1 MTPIDLQTGF
11 ILLTGVTAIAAV
23 IVIFCRHDNKL
34 AAHDKR
40 FQALED
46 RVAMLEIPEIVQ
58 QGEQRRLVTQAML
71 RKANGYGGQDTE
83 GRA

>member
-11 ILLTGVTAIAAV
+11 ILLTGITAIAAV

-40 FQALED
+40 FQALEE
-46 RVAMLEIPEIVQ
+46 RVAMLEVPEVVHRAK
-58 QGEQRRLVTQAML
+58 EQHMLKQAL
-71 RKANGYGGQDTE
+71 LARTE

>member
-11 ILLTGVTAIAAV
+11 ILLTGVTAIAAI

-34 AAHDKR
+34 SAHDKCFKALEER
-40 FQALED
+40 VAILEVPEVVHRATQQHILKQALLG
-46 RVAMLEIPEIVQ
+46 R
-58 QGEQRRLVTQAML
+58 
-71 RKANGYGGQDTE
+71 TE